1 MDNII
6 SYTKEI
12 PFVKRFFGIA
22 FACLGFLMAVLTG
35 SLFAFIFIA
44 IGLGLNVAEGT
55 DINLTNKTIRSFQS
69 LFGIK
74 FGKWNQMPNFEY
86 ASVFKT
92 NESQTIRVVT
102 AETTQKSS
110 VILVN
115 LFYERNKHI
124 TFYKTTNKIKA
135 FEVAKHFKLALE
147 IDILDA
153 TESEKKWL

>member
-1 MDNII
+1 MDSFI

-12 PFVKRFFGIA
+12 PAAKRFFGIV
-22 FACLGFLMAVLTG
+22 FVCLGLLMIVLKG
-35 SLFAFIFIA
+35 SLFTLIFMV
-44 IGLGLNVAEGT
+44 IGLGLNIAEGT
-55 DINLTNKTIRSFQS
+55 DLNVSNKTIRTFQS

-74 FGKWNQMPNFEY
+74 FGKWMPMPKFEY
-86 ASVFKT
+86 ISIFKT
-92 NESQTIRVVT
+92 NESQTIRALS

-124 TFYKTTNKIKA
+124 TFYKTTDKLKA

-153 TESEKKWL
+153 TEIEKKWL

>member
-1 MDNII
+1 
-6 SYTKEI
+6 
-12 PFVKRFFGIA
+12 
-22 FACLGFLMAVLTG
+22 
-35 SLFAFIFIA
+35 
-44 IGLGLNVAEGT
+44 
-55 DINLTNKTIRSFQS
+55 
-69 LFGIK
+69 
-74 FGKWNQMPNFEY
+74 MPNFEY